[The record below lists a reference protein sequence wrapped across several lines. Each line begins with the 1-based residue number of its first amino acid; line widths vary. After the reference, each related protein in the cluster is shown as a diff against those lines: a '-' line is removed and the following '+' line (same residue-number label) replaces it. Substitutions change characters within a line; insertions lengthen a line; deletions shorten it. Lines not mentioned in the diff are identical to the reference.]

1 VAQAADSKEQSTPAC
16 HSALHS
22 RGRAK
27 LCTHH
32 LGATC
37 GCDLPRS
44 ATAVHQPGMP
54 ASVCPCGHPLRA
66 RTQPTHLC
74 DSCHQ
79 ATVGT
84 AARCEICNIDVC
96 ALCAAAA
103 ASTVMSTTATTTTT
117 AGSSAWSSPAAA
129 DSVVTP
135 GAEKGALTA
144 SQLRIQRTKLQARPM
159 LFLHQWALRQYWRL
173 PLHLGLPPPAGNI
186 DRISATLVGVTDFRN
201 RFERTYA
208 VHFPCWRCTAASH
221 LCGRMLIYVLRRDA
235 GAALF

>member
-1 VAQAADSKEQSTPAC
+1 VHPPPWRDLWVRPAKVC
-16 HSALHS
+16 HRCAP
-22 RGRAK
+22 A
-27 LCTHH
+27 
-32 LGATC
+32 
-37 GCDLPRS
+37 
-44 ATAVHQPGMP
+44 GMP